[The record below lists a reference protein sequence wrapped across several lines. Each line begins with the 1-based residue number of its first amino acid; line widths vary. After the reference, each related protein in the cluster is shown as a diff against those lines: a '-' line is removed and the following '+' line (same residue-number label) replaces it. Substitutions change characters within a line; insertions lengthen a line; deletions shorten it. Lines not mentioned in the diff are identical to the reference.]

1 MSIHKSLNL
10 GGGISTQR
18 SVWTRRERIEK
29 LLEEERISEEDRPTG
44 LPKVRTNF
52 KVLTRKQIKAKE
64 AAALIAAGEEVPED
78 LADALEEVISDAADG
93 GTEGG
98 VEHAS
103 DADAGGAPADEA

>member
-29 LLEEERISEEDRPTG
+29 LVEEGRFDDGNRPTG

-52 KVLTRKQIKAKE
+52 KVLTRKQLKARE
-64 AAALIAAGEEVPED
+64 AELIAE
-78 LADALEEVISDAADG
+78 
-93 GTEGG
+93 
-98 VEHAS
+98 
-103 DADAGGAPADEA
+103 AGGEVAGAEGEGEGEGATPSDEA